1 MKELKTAILAINLPF
16 LDTMDECNELL
27 QDLAVNYQKEG
38 LYQDY
43 LTQILPLAEQLSER
57 MMPMKWSRKD
67 RTLQSNGKNTENS
80 WLFFMENEL
89 FSDLLMP
96 DGDLES
102 MVIQMQ
108 WIAMEYT
115 MIRHSLFLKWMQDGC
130 RDLAYETL
138 RDYLV
143 LITRMTGYE
152 EDDIYE
158 YLENSFDEL
167 VWEWGYLSLIV
178 GK

>member
-1 MKELKTAILAINLPF
+1 
-16 LDTMDECNELL
+16 
-27 QDLAVNYQKEG
+27 
-38 LYQDY
+38 
-43 LTQILPLAEQLSER
+43 
-57 MMPMKWSRKD
+57 
-67 RTLQSNGKNTENS
+67 
-80 WLFFMENEL
+80 
-89 FSDLLMP
+89 
-96 DGDLES
+96 
-102 MVIQMQ
+102 
-108 WIAMEYT
+108 
-115 MIRHSLFLKWMQDGC
+115 MQDGC

>member
-1 MKELKTAILAINLPF
+1 
-16 LDTMDECNELL
+16 
-27 QDLAVNYQKEG
+27 
-38 LYQDY
+38 
-43 LTQILPLAEQLSER
+43 
-57 MMPMKWSRKD
+57 
-67 RTLQSNGKNTENS
+67 
-80 WLFFMENEL
+80 MENEL
-89 FSDLLMP
+89 FSDLLIP

-108 WIAMEYT
+108 WTAMEYT
-115 MIRHSLFLKWMQDGC
+115 MIRHSLFLKWKQDRC
-130 RDLAYETL
+130 RDMAYETL

-143 LITRMTGYE
+143 QITRMTVSE

>member
-1 MKELKTAILAINLPF
+1 MIVIRSKRSNLKKFDCFGYGN
-16 LDTMDECNELL
+16 
-27 QDLAVNYQKEG
+27 VNSKNCITG
-38 LYQDY
+38 
-43 LTQILPLAEQLSER
+43 
-57 MMPMKWSRKD
+57 SRK
-67 RTLQSNGKNTENS
+67 RNQSYRDKRQSAQGGC
-80 WLFFMENEL
+80 L
-89 FSDLLMP
+89 
-96 DGDLES
+96 
-102 MVIQMQ
+102 VIQMQ

-130 RDLAYETL
+130 RNLAYETL

>member
-1 MKELKTAILAINLPF
+1 M
-16 LDTMDECNELL
+16 
-27 QDLAVNYQKEG
+27 
-38 LYQDY
+38 
-43 LTQILPLAEQLSER
+43 
-57 MMPMKWSRKD
+57 
-67 RTLQSNGKNTENS
+67 GKNTENS
-80 WLFFMENEL
+80 WLFLWKEL